1 MDVVLLLVAA
11 AAGLCVVSS
20 QGAGRQY
27 HLIQNQVTWTE
38 AQSYCRENY
47 MDLVTINSMEDMEVL
62 NNMTGSSGASR
73 VWIGLYDDVDSWR
86 WSLTDVTFYKPG
98 EVDFRAWDNG
108 QPNNSMSEEYCVT
121 INDEGFVFVSTG
133 MNWTEAQSY
142 CRDHHTDLAS
152 VRNMEENNEVMN
164 LVPAGQTAWIGL
176 FRESWKWSDGSSLNL
191 TNWVQGE
198 PNNNRGF
205 QENCVMTNFH
215 KSGRWQDWPCDTKT
229 VFICYS
235 DTRTTPEP
243 TQAHESS
250 TPEPDPAH
258 ESSTPEPTPAHE
270 SSTPE
275 PTPAHE
281 STTPEPTPAPT
292 TEEQAP
298 RGSRKV
304 VGVKLERSSSVDLDD
319 PAVAQKILEQVN
331 VSAFT
336 LNTADSHSN
345 VQESESLVS
354 QLKQRLKEQ
363 GLPGD
368 VKLSWRKKPDGKI
381 FHQEKKE
388 TKKKKSSRR
397 KRDEL

>member
-1 MDVVLLLVAA
+1 MKMDVVLLLVAA

-27 HLIQNQVTWTE
+27 HLIRNQVNWTE

-62 NNMTGSSGASR
+62 NNMTGSSGAGE
-73 VWIGLYDDVDSWR
+73 VWIGLYDDVDGWR

-108 QPNNSMSEEYCVT
+108 QPENSGSEEYCVT
-121 INDEGFVFVSTG
+121 INDRGFVLVSTS

-142 CRDHHTDLAS
+142 CRNHHTDLAS

-164 LVPAGQTAWIGL
+164 LVPSGQTAWIGL
-176 FRESWKWSDGSSLNL
+176 FRDSWKWSDGSSLSF
-191 TNWVQGE
+191 TYWRQGE
-198 PNNNRGF
+198 PNSNIET
-205 QENCVMTNFH
+205 QENCALSN
-215 KSGRWQDWPCDTKT
+215 SGRWEDWPCDTKT
-229 VFICYS
+229 AFICYS
-235 DTRTTPEP
+235 
-243 TQAHESS
+243 
-250 TPEPDPAH
+250 
-258 ESSTPEPTPAHE
+258 
-270 SSTPE
+270 
-275 PTPAHE
+275 
-281 STTPEPTPAPT
+281 
-292 TEEQAP
+292 AP
-298 RGSRKV
+298 RVSRKV
-304 VGVKLERSSSVDLDD
+304 VRVKLERSSSVDLDD

-336 LNTADSHSN
+336 LNSADSQSN

-388 TKKKKSSRR
+388 TKKKSSRR

>member
-38 AQSYCRENY
+38 AQSYCREKY
-47 MDLVTINSMEDMEVL
+47 TDLVTINSMEDMEVL
-62 NNMTGSSGASR
+62 NNMTGSSGTGE

-108 QPNNSMSEEYCVT
+108 QPNNIKSEQYCVT
-121 INDEGFVFVSTG
+121 INHEGRWHDESCGVLLPAICINETGFVLVSTS

-142 CRDHHTDLAS
+142 CRNHHTDLAS

-164 LVPAGQTAWIGL
+164 LVPAGQTVWIGL
-176 FRESWKWSDGSSLNL
+176 FRESWKWSDGSSLSF
-191 TNWVQGE
+191 TYWDQGE
-198 PNNNRGF
+198 PDNNGGI
-205 QENCVMTNFH
+205 QENCVGTYFTN
-215 KSGRWQDWPCDTKT
+215 SGRWQDWPCDRKT
-229 VFICYS
+229 AFICYS
-235 DTRTTPEP
+235 DTTTTPEP
-243 TQAHESS
+243 T
-250 TPEPDPAH
+250 PV
-258 ESSTPEPTPAHE
+258 
-270 SSTPE
+270 
-275 PTPAHE
+275 HE
-281 STTPEPTPAPT
+281 STTPEPTPVPT

-304 VGVKLERSSSVDLDD
+304 VRVKLERSSSVDLDD
-319 PAVAQKILEQVN
+319 PAVAQKILE
-331 VSAFT
+331 
-336 LNTADSHSN
+336 
-345 VQESESLVS
+345 

>member
-1 MDVVLLLVAA
+1 MDVALLLVAA

-27 HLIQNQVTWTE
+27 HLIQNLVNWTE

-62 NNMTGSSGASR
+62 NNMAASSGASEA
-73 VWIGLYDDVDSWR
+73 WIGLYDDVDSWR

-108 QPNNSMSEEYCVT
+108 QPDIIWNEYCVT
-121 INDEGFVFVSTG
+121 INDRGRWHDDSCGGLRPAICINETGFVLVSTS

-164 LVPAGQTAWIGL
+164 LVPSGQIAWIGL
-176 FRESWKWSDGSSLNL
+176 FRDSWKWSDGSSLSF
-191 TNWVQGE
+191 TYWRQGE
-198 PNNNRGF
+198 PNNYQGT
-205 QENCVMTNFH
+205 QENCVVAYFDN
-215 KSGRWQDWPCDTKT
+215 SGRWTDWSCDRKT
-229 VFICYS
+229 AFICYS
-235 DTRTTPEP
+235 
-243 TQAHESS
+243 
-250 TPEPDPAH
+250 
-258 ESSTPEPTPAHE
+258 
-270 SSTPE
+270 
-275 PTPAHE
+275 
-281 STTPEPTPAPT
+281 
-292 TEEQAP
+292 AP

-304 VGVKLERSSSVDLDD
+304 VRVKLTRSSSVDLDD
-319 PAVAQKILEQVN
+319 PAVAQKILEQ
-331 VSAFT
+331 
-336 LNTADSHSN
+336 
-345 VQESESLVS
+345 
-354 QLKQRLKEQ
+354 LKQRLKEQ

-368 VKLSWRKKPDGKI
+368 IKLSWRKKPDGKI

>member
-11 AAGLCVVSS
+11 AAGLCVVSP

-27 HLIQNQVTWTE
+27 HLIQNLVNWTE

-62 NNMTGSSGASR
+62 NNMTGSSGASA
-73 VWIGLYDDVDSWR
+73 WIGLYDDVDSWR

-108 QPNNSMSEEYCVT
+108 QPENSKSEEYCVT
-121 INDEGFVFVSTG
+121 INDEGRWHDYSCGVLLPAICINKTGGRFVLASTS

-164 LVPAGQTAWIGL
+164 LVPSGQTAWIGL
-176 FRESWKWSDGSSLNL
+176 FRDSWKWSDGSSLSF
-191 TNWVQGE
+191 TYWRQGE
-198 PNNNRGF
+198 PNSNIET
-205 QENCVMTNFH
+205 QENCALSN
-215 KSGRWQDWPCDTKT
+215 SGRWEDWPCDIKRA
-229 VFICYS
+229 FICYS
-235 DTRTTPEP
+235 
-243 TQAHESS
+243 
-250 TPEPDPAH
+250 
-258 ESSTPEPTPAHE
+258 
-270 SSTPE
+270 
-275 PTPAHE
+275 
-281 STTPEPTPAPT
+281 APHV
-292 TEEQAP
+292 
-298 RGSRKV
+298 SRKV
-304 VGVKLERSSSVDLDD
+304 VRVKLERSSSVDLDD

-331 VSAFT
+331 VSAFM
-336 LNTADSHSN
+336 LNSADSQSN

-388 TKKKKSSRR
+388 TKKKSSRR

>member
-62 NNMTGSSGASR
+62 NNMTGSSGASI

-121 INDEGFVFVSTG
+121 INDEGRWHDDSCVVLLPAICINETGFVFVSTG

-152 VRNMEENNEVMN
+152 VRNMEENNEVMK

-176 FRESWKWSDGSSLNL
+176 FRDSWKWSDGSSL
-191 TNWVQGE
+191 TFTYWVQGE

-215 KSGRWQDWPCDTKT
+215 KSGRWQDWPCDTKAA
-229 VFICYS
+229 FICYS
-235 DTRTTPEP
+235 
-243 TQAHESS
+243 
-250 TPEPDPAH
+250 
-258 ESSTPEPTPAHE
+258 
-270 SSTPE
+270 
-275 PTPAHE
+275 
-281 STTPEPTPAPT
+281 
-292 TEEQAP
+292 AP

-304 VGVKLERSSSVDLDD
+304 VRVKLERSSSVDLDD
-319 PAVAQKILEQVN
+319 PAVAQKILEQVY

-354 QLKQRLKEQ
+354 QLKQRLKDQ